1 MEMRDTMRDPEFW
14 AYVRAHAADPTDTN
28 ITGKFADWLQDREH
42 ESHAVL
48 VRNHREPDEFGYTE
62 HPEGQSGRL
71 VFPFSAGRER
81 ALHAWQTADPGEG
94 VHVLRTGLHNAPYR
108 QLPVLRWNIP
118 IKDSKW
124 DESQHVTFQAPLT
137 AEQHREFLRHMPA
150 GAIKNQWVRH
160 AHTMGW
166 LEKKEKLARSDM
178 DETEYAFVRHL
189 EAEPQ
194 DRSARLMYADWL
206 QEQDR
211 PVAEHA
217 HRAAAAHDFKPLVK
231 RTIVTLPRGSWRW
244 QDAYTVQ
251 MYRPEMLKNGQ
262 WVWKA
267 QGSGVGKS
275 SMPRLRRLGFG
286 SLSRGSLH
294 NTRLIETGDK
304 VTAAHVAYH
313 EPRALAEGKT
323 RLARTQPHDSLAT
336 AVAESGGEKQKQ
348 LADLARQIFK
358 EAGLS
363 PASVRQV
370 YTNEGAKGIRSSLVS
385 IISKHVHPART
396 RYAAAWYGLLS
407 GEPKLTVFHPHDK
420 GEDTLHIITSPV
432 PNDVMSG
439 YLQRSGLKSYSTE
452 DTPVSGSRAYIYTPA
467 GSELPAGLPEGLHAS
482 HTALRGFGYKLGSG
496 TGSDADARAN
506 YRDTIRQYEAT
517 ANGGSETPP
526 ARVHPARLSLA
537 HEVTSWNWKHPQ
549 AAERIVDP
557 LNDASD
563 PREELVR
570 AGEHEGYERAKKVAR
585 VSDQI
590 PYGRAEL
597 PEGQG
602 GLSIFRYRYRGHDRG
617 TLVRWYPKE
626 SEGHMFA
633 KFFTPDEFEAWRQ
646 KWPEE
651 HAELIRHAHERGG
664 VHYAAGS

>member
-14 AYVRAHAADPTDTN
+14 AYVRAHAADPSDTN

-42 ESHAVL
+42 EAHAIL
-48 VRNHREPDEFGYTE
+48 VRNHREPDEHGYTE

-166 LEKKEKLARSDM
+166 LEKKEKLAR
-178 DETEYAFVRHL
+178 
-189 EAEPQ
+189 
-194 DRSARLMYADWL
+194 
-206 QEQDR
+206 
-211 PVAEHA
+211 
-217 HRAAAAHDFKPLVK
+217 
-231 RTIVTLPRGSWRW
+231 
-244 QDAYTVQ
+244 
-251 MYRPEMLKNGQ
+251 
-262 WVWKA
+262 
-267 QGSGVGKS
+267 
-275 SMPRLRRLGFG
+275 
-286 SLSRGSLH
+286 
-294 NTRLIETGDK
+294 
-304 VTAAHVAYH
+304 
-313 EPRALAEGKT
+313 
-323 RLARTQPHDSLAT
+323 TQPHDSLAT

-385 IISKHVHPART
+385 IISKRVHPART

-452 DTPVSGSRAYIYTPA
+452 DTPGSGSRAYIYTPA

-496 TGSDADARAN
+496 SGSDADARAN
-506 YRDTIRQYEAT
+506 YRDTIRQYEAV
-517 ANGGSETPP
+517 SET
-526 ARVHPARLSLA
+526 ARVHPPG
-537 HEVTSWNWKHPQ
+537 VT
-549 AAERIVDP
+549 
-557 LNDASD
+557 ASE
-563 PREELVR
+563 P
-570 AGEHEGYERAKKVAR
+570 A
-585 VSDQI
+585 
-590 PYGRAEL
+590 
-597 PEGQG
+597 
-602 GLSIFRYRYRGHDRG
+602 
-617 TLVRWYPKE
+617 
-626 SEGHMFA
+626 
-633 KFFTPDEFEAWRQ
+633 
-646 KWPEE
+646 
-651 HAELIRHAHERGG
+651 
-664 VHYAAGS
+664 